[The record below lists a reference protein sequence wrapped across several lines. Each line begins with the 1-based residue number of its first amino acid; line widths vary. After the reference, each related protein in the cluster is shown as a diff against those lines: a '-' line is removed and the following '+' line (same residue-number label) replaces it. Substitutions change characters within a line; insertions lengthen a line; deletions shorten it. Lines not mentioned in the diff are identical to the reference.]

1 MIRSPFFVLG
11 GAFFVASLTSGVL
24 ICSAPQ
30 PADAGKSRPQSEMTD
45 AARRFLETLTPAQRQ
60 EATFPF
66 QSEERLN
73 FQFRRAQ
80 RKGLPLKAMNAA
92 QRSAAMELLRTGVS
106 ARGYEKAALIR
117 EMEKV
122 PPSTE
127 RPRAPEAAAPRN
139 RPPAPPPDPE
149 GYFFSIFGEPSATS
163 NWAWRYEGHHCA
175 MNWTLVAGK
184 PVASSPQFF
193 GSEPAEMRMDIP
205 GAPKRGTRPLAGEE
219 ELARKLLESLTT
231 EQRGEAVVSAEAP
244 TNIVTGAERQAGIQ
258 EDTGI
263 AYGRLSPAQR
273 GMLLTLIREY
283 TDNQSKVL
291 ADKRVAA
298 LRKAGL
304 EKVKFAWLGS
314 VERGQGHYYRVQGPT
329 FLIEYDNTQSNAN
342 HIHSVWRDFK
352 GDFGMDLLAMH
363 YRATP
368 HRIAAAR

>member
-1 MIRSPFFVLG
+1 MTRSSLLVPG
-11 GAFFVASLTSGVL
+11 GAFVLASLASAVL
-24 ICSAPQ
+24 LYSAPP
-30 PADAGKSRPQSEMTD
+30 PATAAKSRAESAMVD
-45 AARRFLETLTPAQRQ
+45 AARRFLDTLTPAQRQ
-60 EATFPF
+60 AATFTF

-73 FQFRRAQ
+73 WQFRRAV
-80 RKGLPLKAMNAA
+80 RKGLPLKDMDTT

-106 ARGYEKAALIR
+106 ARGYEKAAMIR

-127 RPRAPEAAAPRN
+127 RTPAQATARN

-149 GYFFSIFGEPSATS
+149 GYFFSIFGEPCAAG

-184 PVASSPQFF
+184 AVVGSPQFF
-193 GSEPAEMRMDIP
+193 GSEPAEMREDVP
-205 GAPKRGTRPLAGEE
+205 GAPRRGTRPLAGEE
-219 ELARKLLESLTT
+219 ELARKLLETFTS
-231 EQRGEAVVSAEAP
+231 EQRAEAIVNATAP
-244 TNIVTGAERQAGIQ
+244 TNIVTGAERQAAIQ

-263 AYGRLSPAQR
+263 AYTRLRSAQR
-273 GMLLTLIREY
+273 GMLLSVIREY
-283 TDNQSKVL
+283 TDNQAKPL
-291 ADKRVAA
+291 AEKRLAT

-304 EKVKFAWLGS
+304 EKVKFAWMGS
-314 VERGQGHYYRVQGPT
+314 TERGQGHYYRVQGPT